1 MTKALRDRWK
11 DGSFVLEMKD
21 SIKAIFTDKVFHQ
34 PADLRGITVGLDG
47 AIPELI
53 HANFCDVNLSG
64 QLLSHSRISCSFS
77 DGKFVNVD
85 FDRSF
90 FDTCRFLRSYFKE
103 CKFNTANLNSSTLD
117 DAIFKDCVFQSAKI
131 SGRGFTE
138 YGGKRITFNNVSFK
152 DCLFKNVQIRGC
164 KFIDC
169 DFDRASF
176 HNCIITGTSFQGS
189 MPLSTAFS
197 RCEGQVL

>member
-64 QLLSHSRISCSFS
+64 QLFSHSNTSCSFS
-77 DGKFVNVD
+77 DGKFADID
-85 FDRSF
+85 FDYSF

-103 CKFNTANLNSSTLD
+103 CKFNSENLNISTLD
-117 DAIFKDCVFQSAKI
+117 DAIFEDCLFQSAKI
-131 SGRGFTE
+131 SGRGFAE
-138 YGGKRITFNNVSFK
+138 YGGRRTTFKNGSFK
-152 DCLFKNVQIRGC
+152 YCLFKNVHIRGC

-169 DFDRASF
+169 DFDGASF
-176 HNCIITGTSFQGS
+176 DNCIITGTSFQGS
-189 MPLSTAFS
+189 MPLSTTFYD
-197 RCEGQVL
+197 CEGQVL